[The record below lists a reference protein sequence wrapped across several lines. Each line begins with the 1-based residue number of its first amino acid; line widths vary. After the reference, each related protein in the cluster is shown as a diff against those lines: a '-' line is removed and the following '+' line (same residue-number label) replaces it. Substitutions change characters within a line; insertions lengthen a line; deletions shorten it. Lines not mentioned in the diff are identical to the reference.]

1 MASSVEH
8 LDVVIIGA
16 GLSGIGAAHRLQTEC
31 PDKSFTILES
41 RASLGGTWDLF
52 RYPGVRSDSDMYTLS
67 YPWRPWTSPDAI
79 ADGSSILDYLR
90 DAAEQSDLTRHIR
103 LNTRLVSA
111 DFSSL
116 TGRWTLQLESKQLES
131 RQLKTLTCSFLYACT
146 GYYNYSHGYQ
156 PDFPGLESFTGD
168 VVHPQFW
175 PEDLDYTG
183 KQVVVIGS
191 GATAVT
197 LIPALADG
205 AGHVTM
211 LQRSPSYV
219 VSVGQRD
226 GFADRLRR
234 LLPAAMAHRLAR
246 ARNVVVPLAF
256 YQLCKRAP
264 RLAKAFLRGQ
274 ARSMLDDQQVSD
286 HFIPT
291 YNPWEQRLCVA
302 PDGDFYRALASDRAT
317 VVTDRIG
324 HFTPD
329 GIVLASGR
337 KLAADVVVFATGLS
351 LQPLGG
357 AELSVD
363 GSAVDLGDAW
373 VYRGVLVTGIP
384 NLGYC
389 VGYTNASWTL
399 RADLSSRYVCRLLK
413 HMDHNGYTVAVPV
426 QEAGMMRR
434 PLLDLSSG
442 YVQRSAE
449 VFHRQG
455 AGRPW
460 TVGTNYLL
468 DAPAA
473 LLGDVRAHM
482 AFDVVPSPG
491 SAVAGGVRKVV

>member
-1 MASSVEH
+1 MSSFTEH

-31 PDKSFTILES
+31 PDKSFAILES
-41 RASLGGTWDLF
+41 RASIGGTWDLF

-67 YPWRPWTSPDAI
+67 YPWRPWTAPDAI
-79 ADGSSILDYLR
+79 ADGSSILGYLR
-90 DAAEQSDLTRHIR
+90 DAAEESDLPRHIR
-103 LNTRLVSA
+103 FNTRLVSA
-111 DFSSL
+111 DFSSS
-116 TGRWTLQLESKQLES
+116 TGLWTLQLESTQPEGS
-131 RQLKTLTCSFLYACT
+131 AVQTLTCSFLYACT
-146 GYYNYSHGYQ
+146 GYYNYDHGHQ

-197 LIPALADG
+197 LVPALADN
-205 AGHVTM
+205 AAHVTM

-226 GFADRLRR
+226 GFADALRR
-234 LLPAAMAHRLAR
+234 VLPATMAHRLAR

-274 ARSMLDDQQVSD
+274 ARSLLDEQRIRD
-286 HFIPT
+286 HFTPA
-291 YNPWEQRLCVA
+291 YDPWEQRLCVA
-302 PDGDFYRALASDRAT
+302 PGGDFYRALASDKAS
-317 VVTDRIG
+317 VVTDRIE
-324 HFTPD
+324 HFTAN

-337 KLAADVVVFATGLS
+337 ELAADVVITATGLS

-363 GSAVDLGDAW
+363 GAAVDLGDAW

-399 RADLSSRYVCRLLK
+399 RSDLSSRYVCRLLK
-413 HMDHNGYTVAVPV
+413 HMDRNGYTMAVPV
-426 QEAGMMRR
+426 PEPGMVRR

-442 YVQRSAE
+442 YVKRSAE

-455 AGRPW
+455 AGSPW

-468 DAPAA
+468 DAPEA
-473 LLGDVRAHM
+473 LLGYVGANM
-482 AFDVVPSPG
+482 AFDIVPAPV
-491 SAVAGGVRKVV
+491 AVAGPGPR